1 MAFDGALEVPRTV
14 ALVRAFLQE
23 EVAAGIGYPEQ
34 ELPLSGFQNALLHL
48 AQLDFED
55 FLELLAPQ
63 RMKHHHFVEAIHE
76 FRRKL
81 AAGCLHGSALNLF
94 IEAGSRLLSWPNKP
108 HATLHQF
115 GNFAS
120 TEVRRQENDSLGEV
134 YAPVVAQC
142 ERGLIQHSQEQLPQG

>member
-34 ELPLSGFQNALLHL
+34 ELPLGGFQNALLHL

-55 FLELLAPQ
+55 FLELLASQ
-63 RMKHHHFVEAIHE
+63 RMKHHHFVEAVHE

-81 AAGCLHGSALNLF
+81 AARRFHGRAFDLF
-94 IEAGSRLLSWPNKP
+94 IEAGSRLLGWANKA
-108 HATLHQF
+108 HATLHKF
-115 GNFAS
+115 GNL
-120 TEVRRQENDSLGEV
+120 T
-134 YAPVVAQC
+134 P
-142 ERGLIQHSQEQLPQG
+142 